1 MKKPT
6 IKKKKISRNAAE
18 QAIRRMCTPRKR
30 TNRRKVSEQIAR
42 QFFEGGTG
50 RGELIKAF
58 MDCDGDHEPQLLIP
72 LNKYIYIYIY
82 THFSKDQVGRL
93 SIWIHFF
100 EVDFFRYYNPSK
112 MSSTP
117 PLKEIESWTN
127 YYHPLHAEEAFRRKA
142 ELVISR
148 QRSKK
153 SRVEAGWY
161 SEETMKNE
169 LKMSQQHDLVNRR
182 RYQYTL
188 IYIYIYI

>member
-1 MKKPT
+1 MAQETAMKKPT

-82 THFSKDQVGRL
+82 T
-93 SIWIHFF
+93 FF
-100 EVDFFRYYNPSK
+100 QRPSR
-112 MSSTP
+112 
-117 PLKEIESWTN
+117 
-127 YYHPLHAEEAFRRKA
+127 EAIYMDT
-142 ELVISR
+142 LL
-148 QRSKK
+148 RS
-153 SRVEAGWY
+153 
-161 SEETMKNE
+161 
-169 LKMSQQHDLVNRR
+169 
-182 RYQYTL
+182 
-188 IYIYIYI
+188 